1 MKALS
6 FPPILAAVAAASIAG
21 MALIAPMQAAQ
32 AGKAGKGGGAKALTW
47 GATKAPGSKVVRDHR
62 PPTSWPGGVKV
73 RGGGRVVGAPPQG
86 PRPGGGGCER
96 WPNTPSCHPIVRDHR
111 GPRVVPKEDPQQKW

>member
-6 FPPILAAVAAASIAG
+6 FPPILDAAVAAASIAG

-73 RGGGRVVGAPPQG
+73 RDGGRVVVGRHKDRARVAANAPAG
-86 PRPGGGGCER
+86 P
-96 WPNTPSCHPIVRDHR
+96 THPAVI
-111 GPRVVPKEDPQQKW
+111 P